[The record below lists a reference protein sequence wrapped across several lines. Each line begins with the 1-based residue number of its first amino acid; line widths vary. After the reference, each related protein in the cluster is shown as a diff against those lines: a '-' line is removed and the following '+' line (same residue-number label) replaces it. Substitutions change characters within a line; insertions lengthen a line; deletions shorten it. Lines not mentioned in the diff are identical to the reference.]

1 MPQGIDARNLP
12 QEEDRPDGRFSL
24 VSWGR
29 VVDILEKAYSW
40 KENNFSMEKLNTHGA
55 RADGFGC
62 AGSKDTKDL
71 GCAFAPDR
79 CMPIHRASDRRCV
92 RSFHYF
98 LLALVKYLQ

>member
-1 MPQGIDARNLP
+1 MEGFLLVLGYLSSTYR
-12 QEEDRPDGRFSL
+12 RRHSHGKRTTSL
-24 VSWGR
+24 
-29 VVDILEKAYSW
+29 L
-40 KENNFSMEKLNTHGA
+40 EKLNTHGG
-55 RADGFGC
+55 RAVGFGD